1 MLVIL
6 TVNDWIVVGRFSILK
21 FKIKLSITAIFV
33 EELSL
38 NMISYAFTFVV
49 WSINFMF
56 SIVETVFGANS
67 NLIVTGKL
75 VLFGHEKEL
84 LNKMNSGKI

>member
-6 TVNDWIVVGRFSILK
+6 TVNDRIVVGRFSILK

-49 WSINFMF
+49 
-56 SIVETVFGANS
+56 
-67 NLIVTGKL
+67 
-75 VLFGHEKEL
+75 
-84 LNKMNSGKI
+84 

>member
-1 MLVIL
+1 
-6 TVNDWIVVGRFSILK
+6 
-21 FKIKLSITAIFV
+21 
-33 EELSL
+33 
-38 NMISYAFTFVV
+38 
-49 WSINFMF
+49 MF

>member
-1 MLVIL
+1 
-6 TVNDWIVVGRFSILK
+6 
-21 FKIKLSITAIFV
+21 
-33 EELSL
+33 
-38 NMISYAFTFVV
+38 MISYAFTFVV
-49 WSINFMF
+49 WSINIIF

-67 NLIVTGKL
+67 NFIVTGKL